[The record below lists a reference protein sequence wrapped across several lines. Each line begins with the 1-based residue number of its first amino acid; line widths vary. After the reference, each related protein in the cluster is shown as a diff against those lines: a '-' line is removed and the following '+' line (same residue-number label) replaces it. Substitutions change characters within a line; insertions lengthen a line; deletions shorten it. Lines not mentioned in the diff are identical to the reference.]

1 MERCLPYLHV
11 ADLVSYGRA
20 LAAGYGVAAAQLED
34 GATIAGPGTL
44 TPGGPGGPQGGVVL
58 LLHRTLPEWM
68 CRHTLYHVFSLVP
81 NQDRV
86 EIRPPQPS
94 LRETYSVYKNMFF
107 KSRLRVGQH
116 FVVRSSRYAKELC
129 PVSAPQPISIVLM
142 AKWSLY
148 CVRVYL

>member
-1 MERCLPYLHV
+1 MEFVVSLTYLHV

-20 LAAGYGVAAAQLED
+20 FAAGYGVTAAELED

-68 CRHTLYHVFSLVP
+68 CRHTLYHVFSVVQ

-86 EIRPPQPS
+86 EIRPPQRP
-94 LRETYSVYKNMFF
+94 LN
-107 KSRLRVGQH
+107 
-116 FVVRSSRYAKELC
+116 
-129 PVSAPQPISIVLM
+129 PV
-142 AKWSLY
+142 
-148 CVRVYL
+148 

>member
-1 MERCLPYLHV
+1 MVTYLHV
-11 ADLVSYGRA
+11 ADLVSDGRA

-68 CRHTLYHVFSLVP
+68 CRHTVYHVFSLVP

-86 EIRPPQPS
+86 EIRPPQRP
-94 LRETYSVYKNMFF
+94 LNPVEEKLYSVYKKYVFF
-107 KSRLRVGQH
+107 L
-116 FVVRSSRYAKELC
+116 
-129 PVSAPQPISIVLM
+129 I
-142 AKWSLY
+142 
-148 CVRVYL
+148 